1 MLVLLEIA
9 DKFTFCYDLL
19 LISLAHIISTRKHR
33 YFMS

>member
-19 LISLAHIISTRKHR
+19 LISLAHINKKTSILL
-33 YFMS
+33 